1 MLLIA
6 LTKFGESLA
15 QTGAIAGGATAWGA
29 SLGLIAGAI
38 AVDAGFEIDRWAL
51 ATKGGTLG
59 ALFGVSFGVWELIA

>member
-15 QTGAIAGGATAWGA
+15 QTGAVAGGATAWGA
-29 SLGLIAGAI
+29 SLGLIAGAL
-38 AVDAGFEIDRWAL
+38 AVDAGFEVDRWAL

-59 ALFGVSFGVWELIA
+59 ALFGVAFVLWELLE